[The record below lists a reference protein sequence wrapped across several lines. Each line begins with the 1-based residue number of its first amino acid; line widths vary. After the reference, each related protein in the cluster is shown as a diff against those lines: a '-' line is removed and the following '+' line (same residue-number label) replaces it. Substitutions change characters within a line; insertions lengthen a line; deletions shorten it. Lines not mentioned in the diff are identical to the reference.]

1 MEIKSFKFLIF
12 CAITFVVLFLMN
24 FIGNSRPD
32 RIETALMQGF
42 AGIVGLT
49 IGMFIYNKSKND
61 KSGPQHF
68 D

>member
-12 CAITFVVLFLMN
+12 CAVTFIILFLMN
-24 FIGNSRPD
+24 YIGNSKPD
-32 RIETALMQGF
+32 KLESALLQGL
-42 AGIVGLT
+42 AGVVGLT